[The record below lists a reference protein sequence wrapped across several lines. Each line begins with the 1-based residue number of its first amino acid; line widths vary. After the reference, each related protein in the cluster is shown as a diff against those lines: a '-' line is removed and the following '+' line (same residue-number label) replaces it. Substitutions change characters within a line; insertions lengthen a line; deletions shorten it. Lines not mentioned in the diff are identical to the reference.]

1 MYCYNPLFRKKKK
14 NLTISESKTQFETRH
29 RQRKLNA
36 NVRHCID
43 DYVAKETFNLVGE
56 DDWATDFD
64 GYVHPEEEV
73 IFFLNTVD

>member
-1 MYCYNPLFRKKKK
+1 MEKPGL
-14 NLTISESKTQFETRH
+14 
-29 RQRKLNA
+29 LNA

-43 DYVAKETFNLVGE
+43 DYVAKETFNLVG
-56 DDWATDFD
+56 ATDFN